1 MIAPASN
8 AGVVA
13 LKPTV
18 GLVSSDGVLPVA
30 KSQDAPGPI
39 ARTVYDAALGLG
51 GLTGSNYTAGLVPT
65 ALAGKRVA
73 VINSTTAPYPAA
85 VTAIT
90 TAGATTAVK
99 TVGTPSPNPASI
111 VTTEFKRDLNAY
123 FAGVS
128 GGAGSLTGIIN
139 YNAANAV
146 EGLKYQQRDLISTN
160 AVDLSNPATAATY
173 EANKTSGKASNAALI
188 DTILDNGTP
197 ADTADDFG
205 VVMVPA
211 GNALI
216 GIADRAGYPVLT
228 VPAGYGTG
236 RNPVGVTF
244 VGTAG
249 SEAAVLAA
257 GYAYEQ
263 ASNVRLAPSFTNP
276 SMFRCVPGSTFF
288 SPHHCHPGDLQS
300 DTAFGPLDTPVAGDV
315 GGIVPATLS
324 LVLGTPA
331 AFGAFT
337 PGVTQE
343 LHGVD
348 HGDRDLHRGR
358 RHAERGR
365 PRCDEPGQA
374 DQRLVRTGHAA
385 EGEGQRGRVLDGR
398 SGRRG
403 AAGLHRA
410 GLERRGDG
418 DVPAGHR
425 RHRPAAYGR
434 VLEDAHVHVVDDDAV
449 VLRAPAVPHGRRS
462 ISPFS

>member
-1 MIAPASN
+1 MTSIRHAIEEAKTLDRERASSGSRGPLHGLPVLLDDVIDAHGLPTTGGSIAMQHSMPDGDAALVTKLKAAGAIILGKTNVSELNGLFDSNLPEGYSSLGGQVLLPSDTDKNPAGSAAGSVAAAAAGLAAFAIGLETSTDSAQMIAPASN

-146 EGLKYQQRDLISTN
+146 EGLKYQQRDLISNN
-160 AVDLSNPATAATY
+160 AVDLSNPVTAATY

-197 ADTADDFG
+197 ADT
-205 VVMVPA
+205 P
-211 GNALI
+211 
-216 GIADRAGYPVLT
+216 T
-228 VPAGYGTG
+228 T
-236 RNPVGVTF
+236 
-244 VGTAG
+244 
-249 SEAAVLAA
+249 S
-257 GYAYEQ
+257 
-263 ASNVRLAPSFTNP
+263 ASSWCP
-276 SMFRCVPGSTFF
+276 
-288 SPHHCHPGDLQS
+288 
-300 DTAFGPLDTPVAGDV
+300 
-315 GGIVPATLS
+315 PAT
-324 LVLGTPA
+324 
-331 AFGAFT
+331 
-337 PGVTQE
+337 
-343 LHGVD
+343 
-348 HGDRDLHRGR
+348 R
-358 RHAERGR
+358 
-365 PRCDEPGQA
+365 
-374 DQRLVRTGHAA
+374 
-385 EGEGQRGRVLDGR
+385 
-398 SGRRG
+398 
-403 AAGLHRA
+403 
-410 GLERRGDG
+410 
-418 DVPAGHR
+418 
-425 RHRPAAYGR
+425 
-434 VLEDAHVHVVDDDAV
+434 
-449 VLRAPAVPHGRRS
+449 
-462 ISPFS
+462 